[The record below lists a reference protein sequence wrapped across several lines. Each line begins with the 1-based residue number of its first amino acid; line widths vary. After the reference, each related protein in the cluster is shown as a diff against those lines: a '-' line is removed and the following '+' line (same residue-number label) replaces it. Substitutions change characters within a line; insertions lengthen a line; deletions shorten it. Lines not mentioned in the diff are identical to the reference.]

1 MLDMFFNKDNMVPL
15 QIGSYLS
22 SDCLLVEN
30 SLKGDL
36 EAFNQLV
43 LNYQDTA
50 YNLAYRILG
59 EKAGA
64 EDIAQDAFLS
74 AYRKLYTF
82 RGGSFRA
89 WLLRIVTN
97 ACYDEIRRR
106 KRRPTVSLSP
116 IDKNGEE
123 IESPYWLE
131 DTGDS
136 PEEAAMLKE
145 LSYSIQKCLDLLSA
159 DFKIVVVL
167 IDILGMSYS
176 EAAEVSGVPLGTIR
190 SRLRRARERLRIYLR
205 EIVEIYPEKLSTQ
218 DEILLLESTELNKI
232 QS

>member
-1 MLDMFFNKDNMVPL
+1 MQNKENMFPV

-22 SDCLLVEN
+22 SDYLLVEK

-43 LNYQDTA
+43 LNYQDIA

-59 EKAGA
+59 ERAVA
-64 EDIAQDAFLS
+64 EDITQDAFLS
-74 AYRKLYTF
+74 AYLKLYTF

-97 ACYDEIRRR
+97 ACYDEIRRW
-106 KRRPTVSLSP
+106 KRQPTVPLTP
-116 IDKNGEE
+116 VDQNVEE

-131 DTGDS
+131 DTGKS
-136 PEEAAMLKE
+136 PEEATLLNE
-145 LSYSIQKCLDLLSA
+145 LSFTIQKCLDLLSA

-167 IDILGMSYS
+167 VDIMGMSYL
-176 EAAEVSGVPLGTIR
+176 EAAEISGVPLGTIR
-190 SRLRRARERLRIYLR
+190 SRLRRARERLRIYLK
-205 EIVEIYPEKLSTQ
+205 ELMEIYPEEISTQ
-218 DEILLLESTELNKI
+218 DEILALESVHLN
-232 QS
+232 